1 MLHESFLNFCE
12 SGMVGA
18 PQLRGS
24 VILGLLIRRMI
35 PDSELQVVCAEYLLM
50 LRIEYGCLRVLGFDK
65 ISAALALTMIGEWNL
80 GDAVP
85 EFAIAGLKAQCFG
98 HERGCL

>member
-1 MLHESFLNFCE
+1 
-12 SGMVGA
+12 MVGA
-18 PQLRGS
+18 PQLRGA

-65 ISAALALTMIGEWNL
+65 PTFRTLTVTGQNL
-80 GDAVP
+80 
-85 EFAIAGLKAQCFG
+85 
-98 HERGCL
+98 R